1 MINEWIQIWSN
12 LRPSPLSLSLYS
24 TFKVISVLIFIYI
37 ERDRDRERE
46 TERDYVYIYIY
57 IYILYIICACI
68 SKLGQTFFNNLAIK
82 MFRYY

>member
-24 TFKVISVLIFIYI
+24 TFKVISVLIFIYR

-46 TERDYVYIYIY
+46 TERDYVY